1 MRTVRRS
8 LRHALRS
15 PVRLA
20 LVVAI
25 LGASLMF
32 VAAMTSLSVNS
43 QQELATVH
51 KQVGTSIR
59 INYATNDA
67 NNNGQAVTGGGQGP
81 NTSGPQFIA
90 PTPLPNSVLTK
101 VKSVPGVT
109 SVQADL
115 SRPDSGGSL
124 LGGTLTDPSGHQ
136 VNVPL
141 MVNGIMSDATGF
153 TIMGGLT
160 PRLVA
165 GRALRP
171 SDANAHVALMGQS
184 AAQAN
189 HLHVGSTFSLH
200 GTTFTLI
207 GLYTTSNQLA
217 DAGVVIPMAVMQKL
231 YGIDGVDSI
240 SATAASHEQVDAVA
254 ARLRKALGSQFNVV
268 TDAAQYSKVFN
279 ALQIAQSSIQVALV
293 ISLFIAAAV
302 TVFAVIMLVRERIA
316 EIAVL
321 RTLGASHWQVLRQ
334 FWTEILAMSGSAAVL
349 AILLLVTLGP
359 AISQKFDID
368 PASLVN
374 TGPGGAGGGLVI
386 QTQTV
391 GGASSSTA
399 SNPLSNVHLAA
410 ATLNGQTL
418 LIILGI
424 GVGLALLA
432 SLIPTWTVSHLKPA
446 RVLRQAAA

>member
-1 MRTVRRS
+1 
-8 LRHALRS
+8 
-15 PVRLA
+15 
-20 LVVAI
+20 
-25 LGASLMF
+25 
-32 VAAMTSLSVNS
+32 
-43 QQELATVH
+43 
-51 KQVGTSIR
+51 
-59 INYATNDA
+59 
-67 NNNGQAVTGGGQGP
+67 
-81 NTSGPQFIA
+81 
-90 PTPLPNSVLTK
+90 
-101 VKSVPGVT
+101 
-109 SVQADL
+109 
-115 SRPDSGGSL
+115 
-124 LGGTLTDPSGHQ
+124 
-136 VNVPL
+136 
-141 MVNGIMSDATGF
+141 MSDASGF

-160 PRLVA
+160 PRLVS
-165 GRALRP
+165 GRALRA

-184 AAQAN
+184 AAEAN

-254 ARLRKALGSQFNVV
+254 ARLRKALGSQFNVF

-293 ISLFIAAAV
+293 ISLLIAAAV

-359 AISQKFDID
+359 AISQRFDID
-368 PASLVN
+368 PSSLVD
-374 TGPGGAGGGLVI
+374 TSGPNGAGGGPVFQI
-386 QTQTV
+386 A
-391 GGASSSTA
+391 GGASTSSSPA

-418 LIILGI
+418 LIILGV

-432 SLIPTWTVSHLKPA
+432 SLIPTWTVSHVKPA